1 MAAIK
6 VGVGEDEYNTF
17 CSEFKSAQDSFV
29 KQIETVK
36 SKIEQVNCRDGG
48 FYTDDLTPNV
58 ERLLN
63 SIDTIRGSIE
73 QLQNSENETIDSF
86 VQAIDNID
94 TCC

>member
-29 KQIETVK
+29 KQIE
-36 SKIEQVNCRDGG
+36 
-48 FYTDDLTPNV
+48 
-58 ERLLN
+58 
-63 SIDTIRGSIE
+63 